1 MGIVLIVATILG
13 GIAAI
18 WFFYDK
24 FSSENEISGENEFSV
39 ENKTVNN
46 NWWESSELKKCLE
59 AEGYNTFAWSN
70 SDRVEERI
78 DEGYEVIF
86 DEDKDNKIKYK
97 LVNKSAQVLIG
108 RKNT

>member
-1 MGIVLIVATILG
+1 MEIILVIATILG

-24 FSSENEISGENEFSV
+24 YSGKNEFSV

-46 NWWESSELKKCLE
+46 TWWESSDLKKSLE
-59 AEGYNTFAWSN
+59 ADGYNKFAWSN

-86 DEDKDNKIKYK
+86 DEDKDKDNKIRYK